1 MGLMLGL
8 ILLLW
13 GTSLGLVLLLDLGLD
28 LHLEEHP
35 WGNRMCLRGAKLWG
49 LKGTQLC

>member
-1 MGLMLGL
+1 MGLWLDL

-13 GTSLGLVLLLDLGLD
+13 GTSLEHVLLLDLGLD
-28 LHLEEHP
+28 LPLEEHP
-35 WGNRMCLRGAKLWG
+35 WGHRMGFKGAKLWG

>member
-13 GTSLGLVLLLDLGLD
+13 DTSLEHVLLLDLGLD
-28 LHLEEHP
+28 LPLEEHP
-35 WGNRMCLRGAKLWG
+35 WGTKMCLRGAKLWG
-49 LKGTQLC
+49 LKGTLLC

>member
-28 LHLEEHP
+28 LHLGDHP
-35 WGNRMCLRGAKLWG
+35 WGHQMGLMGAKLWD
-49 LKGTQLC
+49 LRGTQLC